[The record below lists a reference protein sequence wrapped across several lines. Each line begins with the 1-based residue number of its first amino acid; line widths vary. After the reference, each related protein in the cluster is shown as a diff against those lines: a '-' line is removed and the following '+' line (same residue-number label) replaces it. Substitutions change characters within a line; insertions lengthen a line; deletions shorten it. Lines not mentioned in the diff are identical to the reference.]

1 MRKTIMAGLVALLA
15 GCGQAGTAAQSHAA
29 ASATPAHTVSDCAG
43 HRGTRL
49 ATGPVPLCS
58 WRVGGADGGT
68 LYWSRYPH
76 SYQYYWQPR
85 AGDML
90 VTETFYLPGGPLGM
104 PIAWDGR
111 LVTLGDGCVA
121 AETGPPKRLPGSC
134 IVVQEEGR
142 LRGMTPAERQ
152 SVADFWSVMRRF
164 PAGQW

>member
-1 MRKTIMAGLVALLA
+1 MRRTIMAGLVALLA
-15 GCGQAGTAAQSHAA
+15 GCGSASTMGHAPGTAA
-29 ASATPAHTVSDCAG
+29 ASPAHAVPGCAG
-43 HRGTRL
+43 HPGIRL
-49 ATGPVPLCS
+49 ATRPVSLCT
-58 WRVGGADGGT
+58 RQVRGADGGT

-76 SYQYYWQPR
+76 TYQYYWQPK

-121 AETGPPKRLPGSC
+121 DDTGPAKHQPTSC
-134 IVVQEEGR
+134 IVAQEQGR
-142 LRGMTPAERQ
+142 FRGMTPAEHQ
-152 SVADFWSVMRRF
+152 SVADFWSVMRGF